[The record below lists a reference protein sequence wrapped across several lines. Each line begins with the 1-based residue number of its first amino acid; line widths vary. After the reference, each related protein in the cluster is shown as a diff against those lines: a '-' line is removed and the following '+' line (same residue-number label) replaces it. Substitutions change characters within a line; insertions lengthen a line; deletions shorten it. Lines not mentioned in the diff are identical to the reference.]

1 MHIETEAD
9 RGRQEDTQADEKLLA
24 CTRLRISGKHSAYAG
39 MDRSD
44 AGHCRASKVPRVA
57 AMRHSSR

>member
-1 MHIETEAD
+1 MPVVERLGCIERKAD

-24 CTRLRISGKHSAYAG
+24 RTRLRISGKHSVYAG

-44 AGHCRASKVPRVA
+44 AGHPDCKGK
-57 AMRHSSR
+57 